1 MTPRRVEQPGN
12 VLWGLGFEPPGRGSS
27 DRISFGN
34 LLKEAPVFRDGEMQA
49 VVESSKLIKIGIEGV
64 EESVARRDLV
74 QLWTVGWATFQM
86 MRTSR
91 PSCLGWRWPYGK
103 ERAARAVLD

>member
-1 MTPRRVEQPGN
+1 MTPRHVEQPGN
-12 VLWGLGFEPPGRGSS
+12 VLRGLGLEPPGRGSG

-74 QLWTVGWATFQM
+74 QFLADCGVGNIPDDADIQALVFGVALALWK
-86 MRTSR
+86 
-91 PSCLGWRWPYGK
+91 GK
-103 ERAARAVLD
+103 GGQGGA